1 MRRSLIRPLAVI
13 ALLALAAWALFH
25 QLRPKPLLVVVQRV
39 ERGWVE
45 STVANTRAGTVEACR
60 RAKLAPQM
68 SGQIERLPVAEGD
81 RVRKGEVLLEL
92 WNDDL
97 RSQLALAESEA
108 RAAKAR
114 AEEQCLAADLA
125 RREAERASALFESR
139 VVGEQDH
146 DRATAESERAR
157 ASCEAARAMAE
168 ESGSRVAVARA
179 ALDKTILVAP
189 FDGVVAELNGE
200 LGEMVTPS
208 PPGIPTLPAVDLI
221 EEGCLLVSAPIDE
234 IDGRSVR
241 AGHRARVTLDAFPGR
256 RFDGTVRRVAPY
268 VLDVEKQARTIEVEV
283 EIDDPSSIPALVPG
297 YSADVEILLERKEDV
312 LRVPAEALSGENR
325 VLVLRDGIIEE
336 RPIETGVANWQFVE
350 VVSGLELGEEIVL
363 SLDRPGVEAGAR
375 AEAEAVT
382 VP

>member
-81 RVRKGEVLLEL
+81 RVRKGEVLREL

-97 RSQLALAESEA
+97 RSQLAL
-108 RAAKAR
+108 
-114 AEEQCLAADLA
+114 
-125 RREAERASALFESR
+125 
-139 VVGEQDH
+139 
-146 DRATAESERAR
+146 AESERAR

-189 FDGVVAELNGE
+189 FDGVVSELNGE